1 MERILEEKELLVLE
15 CINNSKEPIGSWH
28 LVERLEDKNINIS
41 SATIGR
47 ILTHLEKLGYV
58 EKESFKGRIITPK
71 GIEAIEKSKT
81 LEEINFHKSELDKL
95 INTKVLEDFIMVL
108 QARQAIER
116 ETARLAAEN
125 ITQEEIESM
134 EKKLICQEENYKKGL
149 SIAQDDIDFH
159 KAIAKASKNAVL
171 ESLYNIISTSG
182 QQSRLFEYIRAQVRS
197 PYNESH
203 RNIYNAI
210 KNHNSIEAE
219 RHMIAHMQNL
229 FKDVSAYWDKYN
241 DSSIQ
246 DDGGKKNER

>member
-1 MERILEEKELLVLE
+1 MEQILDEKELLVLE
-15 CINNSKEPIGSWH
+15 CIKGAKEPIGSWH
-28 LVERLEDKNINIS
+28 LVERLEDKNISVS

-58 EKESFKGRIITPK
+58 EKESFKGRVITPK
-71 GIEAIEKSKT
+71 GIEAIDKAKAI
-81 LEEINFHKSELDKL
+81 EEINYHKNELDKL

-116 ETARLAAEN
+116 ETARLAAEKV
-125 ITQEEIESM
+125 TYEEIESM
-134 EKKLICQEENYKKGL
+134 EKILILQENNYKKGL

-159 KAIAKASKNAVL
+159 KAIAKASRNAVL

-203 RNIYNAI
+203 RNIFNAI
-210 KNHNSIEAE
+210 KNHDSVEAE
-219 RHMIAHMQNL
+219 KHMIIHMQNL
-229 FKDVSAYWDKYN
+229 FKDVSSYWDRYN
-241 DSSIQ
+241 DSSIE
-246 DDGGKKNER
+246 DDGGK